1 MAKFTVSIAAGGS
14 KSHNN
19 SYASIDIHE
28 AAAAANIRKAVCVAG
43 GEVLQQALR
52 DHLERTTHDPNAA
65 VRGTLARSITV
76 RALFDGAIVSPSGKH
91 HGAGTGPKTRAAG
104 YHRAKRG
111 QGTSHL
117 RNGMSNATSAMDVG
131 FYLEYGTPRMRGEH
145 WMELTV
151 EQNEAAVQDAME
163 REWNK
168 YVDSLEVNP

>member
-19 SYASIDIHE
+19 SYASLDVRDS
-28 AAAAANIRKAVCVAG
+28 AAAANIKKAVCVAG

-76 RALFDGAIVSPSGKH
+76 RALSSSAIVSPTGKH

-117 RNGMSNATSAMDVG
+117 RKRHGMSNATSAMDVG
-131 FYLEYGTPRMRGEH
+131 YYLEYGTPRMRGEH

-151 EQNEAAVQDAME
+151 ERNEAAVQDAME

-168 YVDSLEVNP
+168 YVDSLEV